1 MLITISKNN
10 NVLCKA
16 MPLDV
21 VLKSIGEE
29 IEHLEEDGEMDLHIW
44 KEVE

>member
-29 IEHLEEDGEMDLHIW
+29 MDKQIGETSDGDRYG
-44 KEVE
+44 